1 MRQLNLTD
9 PERTESTKWTESVKG
24 HGAKRSAQGLFSHQ
38 RSEAGQA
45 WRLVLDRMGE
55 FRRPRRILRWVDAK
69 SADRDLPMPRL
80 RQWR

>member
-45 WRLVLDRMGE
+45 WRLVLD
-55 FRRPRRILRWVDAK
+55 
-69 SADRDLPMPRL
+69 
-80 RQWR
+80 